1 MIIETLEI
9 GLKHYIILSSIIFSI
24 GIAGIL
30 LNRKTIINVLMSIE
44 LMLVSI
50 NINFV
55 AFSHYLNDIIGQIFT
70 IFILT
75 VAASEVA
82 IGLAIIVIYYRNKNS
97 IDINEIKELK
107 G

>member
-1 MIIETLEI
+1 MISNALKIGIE
-9 GLKHYIILSSIIFSI
+9 HYVVLSSIIFSI

-30 LNRKTIINVLMSIE
+30 LNRKTIINVLISIE
-44 LMLVSI
+44 LMLVAV

-55 AFSHYLNDIIGQIFT
+55 AFSYYIKDIVGQIFT

-97 IDINEIKELK
+97 IDINQIKELR

>member
-1 MIIETLEI
+1 MISNALKIGIE
-9 GLKHYIILSSIIFSI
+9 HYVILSSIIFSI

-30 LNRKTIINVLMSIE
+30 LNRKTIINVLISIE
-44 LMLVSI
+44 LMLVAV

-55 AFSHYLNDIIGQIFT
+55 AFSYYIKDIVGQIFT

-97 IDINEIKELK
+97 IDINQIKELR

>member
-1 MIIETLEI
+1 MIMSNLTVSLE
-9 GLKHYIILSSIIFSI
+9 HYVILASIIFSI

-44 LMLVSI
+44 LMMLGI

-55 AFSHYLNDIIGQIFT
+55 AFSSYLNDMTGQIFT

-75 VAASEVA
+75 LAASEVA

-97 IDINEIKELK
+97 IDINETKELK

>member
-1 MIIETLEI
+1 MIISLKQI
-9 GLKHYIILSSIIFSI
+9 GIEHYIILSSIIFSI
-24 GIAGIL
+24 GIAGML
-30 LNRKTIINVLMSIE
+30 LNRKTIINILMSIE
-44 LMLVSI
+44 LMLVAV

-55 AFSHYLNDIIGQIFT
+55 AFSSYLNDIVGQIFT

-82 IGLAIIVIYYRNKNS
+82 IGLAIIVIYYRNKDS
-97 IDINEIKELK
+97 ININEMNELK